1 MFTFDAAHN
10 GTTKVIDSTYTGN
23 AKASMTYIEFEFF
36 IILALGIKSV
46 M

>member
-23 AKASMTYIEFEFF
+23 AKASMTYIEFF